1 MSGQPGVGAV
11 APLLRASP
19 NFSTSYH
26 PKPMGWALTAFDD
39 TFLARGQPKLS
50 SYQSRFGSERAAW
63 QAVESTPGLAMV
75 SEFFLQRGGGPPKGR
90 LHAGDTFT
98 VYETTT
104 GRTTQLTVAGMTSSD
119 WVFNGVMVGTPWAQS
134 FFGKDVALARAYVAI
149 RPGHDPTQVADRLTG
164 SLLAHGVDAKTISSI
179 VHRQLQQNEGFF
191 TLMEGYL
198 VLGLLIGI
206 AGLGVV
212 MVRAVRERRRE
223 VGVLRSLGFSSVA
236 VRRAFVAD
244 GSSENWSKQ
253 P

>member
-1 MSGQPGVGAV
+1 
-11 APLLRASP
+11 
-19 NFSTSYH
+19 
-26 PKPMGWALTAFDD
+26 
-39 TFLARGQPKLS
+39 
-50 SYQSRFGSERAAW
+50 
-63 QAVESTPGLAMV
+63 
-75 SEFFLQRGGGPPKGR
+75 GPPKGR

-134 FFGKDVALARAYVAI
+134 FFGKDVALARAYVKVG
-149 RPGHDPTQVADRLTG
+149 PGHDPTQVADALTG

-212 MVRAVRERRRE
+212 MVRAVRERRRQIGMLRAIGFSTRLVRTAFLFE
-223 VGVLRSLGFSSVA
+223 AVVIAVQGVVMGMVLALVVSYQVLANSKTFNDQQLGFKVPWASLTVVLFAALAASLVA
-236 VRRAFVAD
+236 ILGPATQA
-244 GSSENWSKQ
+244 
-253 P
+253 